1 MKKLK
6 KLNYKSEDYH
16 CVCIEELGW
25 LEGHASG
32 YNTSVEYSKDF
43 KHILIEYWFDW
54 KEWDAF
60 NDGVHIDMDYVSNF
74 APWSD
79 YSSCNRGSLTG
90 EFVGWVVGDESRDKT
105 RPQVYGKY
113 VAEELDE
120 VDKDRVRLCGSTLDG
135 GKEHGYWEWYVWLNA
150 DEKLAESIRET
161 LDCPK
166 LEAIKRIDQE
176 QGVYVS
182 LDTYDEKL
190 NEHFDSLR
198 TIENNIPLDDFLDV
212 IEGWKEAEA

>member
-1 MKKLK
+1 MNKLD
-6 KLNYKSEDYH
+6 YKSEDYH

-54 KEWDAF
+54 KSWDAL
-60 NDGVHIDMDYVSNF
+60 NDGVHIAYDYVSNF

-79 YSSCNRGSLTG
+79 YSSCNRGHLIG
-90 EFVGWVVGDESRDKT
+90 KFVGWVVEDESRDKP

-120 VDKDRVRLCGSTLDG
+120 VDKDCVRLCGNTLYGNNQHD
-135 GKEHGYWEWYVWLNA
+135 YWEWHVWLSGG
-150 DEKLAESIRET
+150 EKLAESIKET
-161 LDCPK
+161 LECPK

-176 QGVYVS
+176 QGVCVS
-182 LDTYDEKL
+182 ADTYDEKL
-190 NEHFDSLR
+190 DEHFEPLR
-198 TIENNIPLDDFLDV
+198 TIENNIPLDDFLDA
-212 IEGWKEAEA
+212 IEDFQVVSA